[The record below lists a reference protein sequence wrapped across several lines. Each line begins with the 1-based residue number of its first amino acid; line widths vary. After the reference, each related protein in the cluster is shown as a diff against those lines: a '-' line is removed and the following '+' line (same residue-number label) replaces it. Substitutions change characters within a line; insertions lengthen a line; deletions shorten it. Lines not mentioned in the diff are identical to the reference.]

1 MSILAL
7 NYKNRLQMGFSN
19 LIVLQKGL
27 LMQDWVFRLVSRL
40 ENLCEKIASL
50 SDLEKLVSLVLKM
63 KDNLTTWKLEIAV
76 FNCPLCLNSPVRI
89 L

>member
-1 MSILAL
+1 MDFQILL
-7 NYKNRLQMGFSN
+7 YYKMVSYYA
-19 LIVLQKGL
+19 GL
-27 LMQDWVFRLVSRL
+27 GIKLVSRL

-76 FNCPLCLNSPVRI
+76 FNCLLCLNSPVRI
-89 L
+89 FLS

>member
-1 MSILAL
+1 
-7 NYKNRLQMGFSN
+7 MGFSN
-19 LIVLQKGL
+19 LILSTKKGL
-27 LMQDWVFRLVSRL
+27 LMQDWVFILVSRL

-76 FNCPLCLNSPVRI
+76 FNCPLCLSSLV
-89 L
+89 LS

>member
-7 NYKNRLQMGFSN
+7 NYKWIFKSYCTTKGS
-19 LIVLQKGL
+19 LI
-27 LMQDWVFRLVSRL
+27 MQDWVFRLVSRL

-50 SDLEKLVSLVLKM
+50 SALEKLVSLVLKM

-76 FNCPLCLNSPVRI
+76 FNCLLCLNSPVRI
-89 L
+89 LLS